1 MLHIDLREYQGT
13 EYTLTLAQRDELVG
27 DVKALNLT
35 IEPIVGTG
43 DRYMVTPGSTV
54 GALEV
59 GDMSVRIEPKIGIP
73 QLLSLACYSMRL
85 FKPQQDKPFDFRE
98 DEALPDVLALALA
111 AAARKAFAHGLLH
124 GYRVEEDTLQTV
136 RGRIRIDDQIRQR
149 PGFMLPIDVRYDEFT
164 EDIVENRLIKAA
176 AARLA
181 RMRLRSRDAR
191 AGLSWVAGMLAQV
204 SHVEFA
210 ASDLPETRFT
220 RLNEHYR
227 DVLALA
233 RLILRHSAFA
243 SARGAVRTS
252 GFLVN
257 MNDLFQEFLTVAL
270 REALDV
276 SPETLR
282 SDYEVPFDEN
292 ERATLK
298 PDLSWWDGGTCTFV
312 GDAKYKNLTDKRV
325 PNADL
330 YQLLAYVTALDLSG
344 GLLIYAQGE
353 ADAASYIV
361 KQASVCLEVIAL
373 DLSGSLDEVLSRT
386 MAIASRVQEQVVMH
400 RGLPFEVKIPNSET
414 TEALHQAESRV
425 GLSEYT
431 TLEELKTAP
440 R

>member
-13 EYTLTLAQRDELVG
+13 EHTLTMAQRDALLDDAKEL
-27 DVKALNLT
+27 KLS
-35 IEPIVGTG
+35 IEPIAGTG
-43 DRYMVTPGSTV
+43 NRYMVTPGSTV
-54 GALEV
+54 GAVEI
-59 GDMSVRIEPKIGIP
+59 GDMSMRIQPKIGIP

-85 FKPQQDKPFDFRE
+85 FKPQRDKPFDFRE
-98 DEALPDVLALALA
+98 DKALPDVLALALA

-149 PGFMLPIDVRYDEFT
+149 PGFMLPVDVRYDEFT
-164 EDIVENRLIKAA
+164 DDIVENRLIRAA

-191 AGLSWVAGMLAQV
+191 EELSWVAGMLVQV

-243 SARGAVRTS
+243 SARGAIRTS

-270 REALDV
+270 RDALDV

-312 GDAKYKNLTDKRV
+312 GDAKYKNLTGKMSV
-325 PNADL
+325 PGTDL
-330 YQLLAYVTALDLSG
+330 YQLLAYVTALDLG
-344 GLLIYAQGE
+344 GGILIYAQGE
-353 ADAASYIV
+353 ADTTSYIV
-361 KQASVCLEVIAL
+361 KHADKRLEVVAL
-373 DLSGSLDEVLSRT
+373 DLSGTLDEVLARVDCVATRVRELRDKATRT
-386 MAIASRVQEQVVMH
+386 LIA
-400 RGLPFEVKIPNSET
+400 
-414 TEALHQAESRV
+414 A
-425 GLSEYT
+425 
-431 TLEELKTAP
+431 
-440 R
+440 

>member
-54 GALEV
+54 GAIEI
-59 GDMSVRIEPKIGIP
+59 GDMSVRVQPKIGIP
-73 QLLSLACYSMRL
+73 QLLSLACYAMRL
-85 FKPQQDKPFDFRE
+85 FEPQHDNPFNFKE
-98 DEALPDVLALALA
+98 DDALPDVLALALA
-111 AAARKAFAHGLLH
+111 AAARRAFARGLLH

-149 PGFMLPIDVRYDEFT
+149 PGLMLPIDVRYDEFT
-164 EDIVENRLIKAA
+164 DDIVENRLVKAA

-181 RMRLRSRDAR
+181 RMRLRSRDSR
-191 AGLSWVAGMLAQV
+191 AGLSWVAGMLEQV
-204 SHVEFA
+204 SLVEFGA
-210 ASDLPETRFT
+210 NDLPETHFS

-270 REALDV
+270 REALHV

-282 SDYEVPFDEN
+282 SDCEVPFDEN

-298 PDLSWWDGGTCTFV
+298 PDLSWWDAGTCTFV
-312 GDAKYKNLTDKRV
+312 GDAKYKNLTDNRV
-325 PNADL
+325 PSADL

-344 GLLIYAQGE
+344 GLLIYAQDG
-353 ADAASYIV
+353 ADVASYVV
-361 KQASVCLEVIAL
+361 KQARKCLEVVAL
-373 DLSGSLDEVLSRT
+373 DLSGSLDEVLDRT
-386 MAIASRVQEQVVMH
+386 MAIASKVQELRANARQ
-400 RGLPFEVKIPNSET
+400 GLI
-414 TEALHQAESRV
+414 AA
-425 GLSEYT
+425 
-431 TLEELKTAP
+431 
-440 R
+440 

>member
-1 MLHIDLREYQGT
+1 MLQIDLREYQGT
-13 EYTLTLAQRDELVG
+13 EHALTMTQRDALL
-27 DVKALNLT
+27 DDAKALKLA
-35 IEPIVGTG
+35 IEPIAGTG
-43 DRYMVTPGSTV
+43 SRYLVTPGSTV
-54 GALEV
+54 GAVEV
-59 GDMSVRIEPKIGIP
+59 GDMSVRIQPKIGIP
-73 QLLSLACYSMRL
+73 HLLSLVCYSMRL
-85 FKPQQDKPFDFRE
+85 LKPQHDNPFNFKK

-136 RGRIRIDDQIRQR
+136 RGRIRIGDQIRRR
-149 PGFMLPIDVRYDEFT
+149 PGFMLPVDVRYDEFT
-164 EDIVENRLIKAA
+164 DDIVENRLIRAA

-191 AGLSWVAGMLAQV
+191 EGLSWVAGMLVQV

-270 REALDV
+270 REALGV
-276 SPETLR
+276 SSDTLR
-282 SDYEVPFDEN
+282 SEREVELDEDG
-292 ERATLK
+292 RARLK

-312 GDAKYKNLTDKRV
+312 GDAKYKNLTDNRSV
-325 PNADL
+325 PGADL
-330 YQLLAYVTALDLSG
+330 YQLLAYATALNLPG

-353 ADAASYIV
+353 ADTCPYRV
-361 KQASVCLEVIAL
+361 KHTSKRLEVMAL
-373 DLSGSLDEVLSRT
+373 DLSGTLDDVLD
-386 MAIASRVQEQVVMH
+386 RVQSVAASVQRLREEASQV
-400 RGLPFEVKIPNSET
+400 
-414 TEALHQAESRV
+414 RV
-425 GLSEYT
+425 
-431 TLEELKTAP
+431 AA
-440 R
+440 

>member
-13 EYTLTLAQRDELVG
+13 EHALTMAQRDALLGYAKEL
-27 DVKALNLT
+27 KLA

-43 DRYMVTPGSTV
+43 SRYLVTPGSTV
-54 GALEV
+54 GAVEI
-59 GDMSVRIEPKIGIP
+59 GDMSVRIQPKIGIP
-73 QLLSLACYSMRL
+73 HLLSLACYAMRL
-85 FKPQQDKPFDFRE
+85 FKPQHDNPFNFKKDA
-98 DEALPDVLALALA
+98 ALPDVLALTLA
-111 AAARKAFAHGLLH
+111 TSARRAFAHGLLH

-136 RGRIRIDDQIRQR
+136 RGRIRIDDQIRHR

-164 EDIVENRLIKAA
+164 DDIVENRLVKAA

-243 SARGAVRTS
+243 SARGTVRAS

-270 REALDV
+270 REALGV
-276 SPETLR
+276 SSDTLR
-282 SDYEVPFDEN
+282 SEREVEFDEDG
-292 ERATLK
+292 RARLK
-298 PDLSWWDGGTCTFV
+298 PDLSWWDDGICTFV
-312 GDAKYKNLTDKRV
+312 GDAKYKNLTDNRSV
-325 PNADL
+325 PGADL
-330 YQLLAYVTALDLSG
+330 YQLLAYATALDLPGGLLVYAQGETDIWRYRVRRAYRQLEVMALDLSG
-344 GLLIYAQGE
+344 TLA
-353 ADAASYIV
+353 
-361 KQASVCLEVIAL
+361 
-373 DLSGSLDEVLSRT
+373 EVLE
-386 MAIASRVQEQVVMH
+386 RVQSVGARVQRLRE
-400 RGLPFEVKIPNSET
+400 
-414 TEALHQAESRV
+414 EASQIRA
-425 GLSEYT
+425 
-431 TLEELKTAP
+431 AA
-440 R
+440 

>member
-1 MLHIDLREYQGT
+1 MLQIDLREYQGT
-13 EYTLTLAQRDELVG
+13 EYALTMAQRDALLG
-27 DVKALNLT
+27 DAKALKLA
-35 IEPIVGTG
+35 IEPIASTG
-43 DRYMVTPGSTV
+43 SRYLVTPGSTV
-54 GALEV
+54 GAVEI
-59 GDMSVRIEPKIGIP
+59 GDMSVRIQPKIGIP
-73 QLLSLACYSMRL
+73 HLLSLTCYAMRL
-85 FKPQQDKPFDFRE
+85 FKPHRDKPFNFKK

-149 PGFMLPIDVRYDEFT
+149 PGFLLPIDVRYDEFT
-164 EDIVENRLIKAA
+164 DDIVENRLIRAA
-176 AARLA
+176 ATRLA

-191 AGLSWVAGMLAQV
+191 AGLSWVAGMLKQV

-210 ASDLPETRFT
+210 VSDLSETRFT

-243 SARGAVRTS
+243 SARGAVRVS

-312 GDAKYKNLTDKRV
+312 GDAKYKNLTGKMSV
-325 PNADL
+325 PGTDL
-330 YQLLAYVTALDLSG
+330 YQLLAYVTALDLG
-344 GLLIYAQGE
+344 GGILIYAQGE
-353 ADAASYIV
+353 ADTTSYIV
-361 KQASVCLEVIAL
+361 KHADKRLEVVAL
-373 DLSGSLDEVLSRT
+373 DLSGTLDEVLARVDCVATRVRELRDKATRT
-386 MAIASRVQEQVVMH
+386 LIA
-400 RGLPFEVKIPNSET
+400 
-414 TEALHQAESRV
+414 A
-425 GLSEYT
+425 
-431 TLEELKTAP
+431 
-440 R
+440 

>member
-13 EYTLTLAQRDELVG
+13 EHTLTMAQRDTLLDDAEEL
-27 DVKALNLT
+27 KLS
-35 IEPIVGTG
+35 IEPIAGTG
-43 DRYMVTPGSTV
+43 SRYMVTPGSTV
-54 GALEV
+54 GAVEI
-59 GDMSVRIEPKIGIP
+59 GDMSVRIQPKIGIP
-73 QLLSLACYSMRL
+73 HLLSLACYAMRL
-85 FKPQQDKPFDFRE
+85 FKPQHDNPFNFKK

-164 EDIVENRLIKAA
+164 EDIVENRLVKAA

-191 AGLSWVAGMLAQV
+191 AGLSWVAGMLEQV

-210 ASDLPETRFT
+210 VSDLPETRFT

-233 RLILRHSAFA
+233 CLILRHSAFV
-243 SARGAVRTS
+243 SARGAVRAS

-270 REALDV
+270 REALDA
-276 SPETLR
+276 SPKTLR

-312 GDAKYKNLTDKRV
+312 GDAKYKNLTDNRSV
-325 PNADL
+325 PGADL
-330 YQLLAYVTALDLSG
+330 YQLLAYATALNLPGGLLVYAESEADTWPYRVKHTSKRLEVMALDLSG
-344 GLLIYAQGE
+344 TLDDVLDRVQSV
-353 ADAASYIV
+353 AASV
-361 KQASVCLEVIAL
+361 QRLREEASQV
-373 DLSGSLDEVLSRT
+373 
-386 MAIASRVQEQVVMH
+386 RV
-400 RGLPFEVKIPNSET
+400 
-414 TEALHQAESRV
+414 AA
-425 GLSEYT
+425 
-431 TLEELKTAP
+431 
-440 R
+440 

>member
-1 MLHIDLREYQGT
+1 MLQIDLREYQGT
-13 EYTLTLAQRDELVG
+13 EHTLTMAQRDALLG
-27 DVKALNLT
+27 DAKALKLA
-35 IEPIVGTG
+35 IEPIAGTG
-43 DRYMVTPGSTV
+43 SRYLVTPGSTV
-54 GALEV
+54 GAVEI

-111 AAARKAFAHGLLH
+111 AAARRAFAHGLLH

-164 EDIVENRLIKAA
+164 DDIVENRLVKSA

-191 AGLSWVAGMLAQV
+191 AGLSWVAGMLELV

-210 ASDLPETRFT
+210 ASGLPETRFT
-220 RLNEHYR
+220 HLNEHYR

-243 SARGAVRTS
+243 SARGAVQAS

-270 REALDV
+270 REALGV
-276 SPETLR
+276 SSDTLR
-282 SDYEVPFDEN
+282 SEREVELDDDG
-292 ERATLK
+292 RARLK
-298 PDLSWWDGGTCTFV
+298 PDLSWWDDGICTFV
-312 GDAKYKNLTDKRV
+312 GDAKYKNLTDNRSV
-325 PNADL
+325 PGADL
-330 YQLLAYVTALDLSG
+330 YQLLAYATALDLPG

-353 ADAASYIV
+353 ADTWPYRV
-361 KQASVCLEVIAL
+361 KHTSKRLEVMAL
-373 DLSGSLDEVLSRT
+373 DLSGTLDEVLE
-386 MAIASRVQEQVVMH
+386 RVRHVAERV
-400 RGLPFEVKIPNSET
+400 R
-414 TEALHQAESRV
+414 ALRV
-425 GLSEYT
+425 HARQT
-431 TLEELKTAP
+431 QRAA
-440 R
+440 